1 MGKRR
6 KTWLAL
12 NGLEFTPPG
21 ADSPVCWPWTQI
33 KVVPKQGFMPLD
45 ANGERAKDARG
56 KVMTVGCMAMLR
68 DLGRLLKARALR
80 GPMQQGEIKRFKC
93 RSREE
98 LGLAVGAG
106 VFAVVCGCCAF
117 FGKHDALEFWFL
129 CVVCVVLGVVLLR
142 AAMQQNV
149 AELTISTDGVDAL
162 LKDGTQV
169 FVPWREMESGGIKRG
184 SFRTLNGLTL
194 RYKSNYDIQAAIRA
208 ARRKTAGFAAA
219 RRSVGKVVRRVV
231 LTAAIAS
238 VLFGAAG
245 ALAVHLMALPPG
257 ARPTPL
263 GVFTGTVGMG
273 VLMACMF
280 PLQIW
285 LGICVDGRLMPA
297 GVKVYSTAAATRRN
311 GSSNFQPRARGTD
324 IVRHVSFHYLPQ
336 HPSHRHLDWRGRLPW
351 AQCGHTGGGEGCA
364 GVRA

>member
-1 MGKRR
+1 VGKRR

-33 KVVPKQGFMPLD
+33 KVVPKQGFVPLD
-45 ANGERAKDARG
+45 VNGERAKDARG

-117 FGKHDALEFWFL
+117 FGKHRVAEFWFF
-129 CVVCVVLGVVLLR
+129 CAAFVVMGAVFLR
-142 AAMQQNV
+142 IAMQQNV

-184 SFRTLNGLTL
+184 SFRTVNGLTL

-219 RRSVGKVVRRVV
+219 RRSIGKVVRRVV
-231 LTAAIAS
+231 FTAAIAS

-245 ALAVHLMALPPG
+245 ALAVQLMAFPPG
-257 ARPTPL
+257 TGPTPL
-263 GVFTGTVGMG
+263 RVFAGMVGFG
-273 VLMACMF
+273 FFMACMF
-280 PLQIW
+280 PFQIW
-285 LGICVDGRLMPA
+285 FSSCIEGSLMPA
-297 GVKVYSTAAATRRN
+297 GVKVYSAAPPPGETVHPT
-311 GSSNFQPRARGTD
+311 SSP
-324 IVRHVSFHYLPQ
+324 VP
-336 HPSHRHLDWRGRLPW
+336 
-351 AQCGHTGGGEGCA
+351 GEPIS
-364 GVRA
+364 